1 MLEFKGKCVIDIDLA
16 RSNINPRE
24 WALPKGFENL
34 FALYRQGNFRK
45 RDKDAPALIVIN
57 APKSSKKQVI

>member
-24 WALPKGFENL
+24 WALLKGKVLKTCLLYTDREIFENAIRMRL
-34 FALYRQGNFRK
+34 H
-45 RDKDAPALIVIN
+45 
-57 APKSSKKQVI
+57 